1 MRRHLLM
8 LTLLPV
14 LAGCAAQGPIQS
26 AVLPPDAVVGAGDPA
41 TAAII
46 GAQGAF
52 ANPASIS
59 GNPAAAALAI
69 AQLQYLAVEIPTG
82 SRWIEFNPTVGQQLQ
97 GAATEARNAIGVAPA
112 SPPQAVID
120 TLFAARR
127 ALMAGNSAGA
137 AAALNT
143 TVYPAGGAAT
153 LARLSAL
160 PPLPQ
165 AANATAATATAQT
178 QMMTNRPEGG
188 RGRR

>member
-1 MRRHLLM
+1 MRRHILM
-8 LTLLPV
+8 LALLPA
-14 LAGCAAQGPIQS
+14 LAGCAAQGPMQS

-41 TAAII
+41 NAAIL

-52 ANPASIS
+52 GNPSSIA

-82 SRWIEFNPTVGQQLQ
+82 SRWKEFSPIVGQRLQ
-97 GAATEARNAIGVAPA
+97 GAATEVRDAIGVAPA

-127 ALMAGNSAGA
+127 ALLAGNTAGA
-137 AAALNT
+137 ATALNT
-143 TVYPAGGAAT
+143 TVYPAGGTAT

-165 AANATAATATAQT
+165 AANATAAAANALNE
-178 QMMTNRPEGG
+178 MAGGG
-188 RGRR
+188 RRRR